1 MNKQF
6 VDEVTSGNRCGVLLD
21 SSCFYAEQGGQIY
34 DVGYMNVEGDDVSVN
49 SLLYY
54 FRSFIISIIL
64 LITLIILVPVQHID
78 VFPICCLPNEKI
90 FIFILN

>member
-78 VFPICCLPNEKI
+78 VFPICLPNEKI